1 MQLKLDASNYNSRK
15 GAFETTDQVF
25 VALQMILI
33 TRGKR
38 DATPS
43 GTKLRINNS
52 TNLYRGKISSGIC
65 HVPRARER
73 PRVSPS
79 KIRLGLGYYSDN
91 LINARMIRVGT
102 IRES

>member
-1 MQLKLDASNYNSRK
+1 
-15 GAFETTDQVF
+15 
-25 VALQMILI
+25 MILI

-65 HVPRARER
+65 HVPRPRER

-79 KIRLGLGYYSDN
+79 KTRLGLGYYSGN
-91 LINARMIRVGT
+91 LINARMTRFENRNDTTSKCYDKSASTMTEKICY
-102 IRES
+102 